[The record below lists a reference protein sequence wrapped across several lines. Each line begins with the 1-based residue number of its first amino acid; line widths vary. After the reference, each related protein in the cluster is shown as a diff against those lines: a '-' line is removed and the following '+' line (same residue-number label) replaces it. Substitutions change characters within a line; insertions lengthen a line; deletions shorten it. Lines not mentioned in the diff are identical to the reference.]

1 MEYDGSDYHGFQIQP
16 GTPTIQGALEVALA
30 EITQGCDEG
39 APGRVVGAGRT
50 DAGVHAVGQ
59 VIHFD
64 SLWSRSTVELQ
75 RAVNALLPLDIAV
88 RDLAV
93 APDGFH
99 ARYSA
104 SSRQY
109 VYSVLNQEERS
120 PLRERYSCRVSGEID
135 IAAMNKAAIYAI
147 GTHDFAT
154 FGQPPSGSITVRTL
168 YRADWTREGDMVEFV
183 VVANAYLRRMVR
195 RLVGTLLWVGR
206 GTVSIA
212 EFEDILLKGDIS
224 QSAPSVPSCGLCLAK
239 VNY

>member
-1 MEYDGSDYHGFQIQP
+1 VEYDGTDYHGFQVQP
-16 GTPTIQGALEVALA
+16 GTPTIQGELEAALA
-30 EITQGCDEG
+30 QITRGCDRG
-39 APGRVVGAGRT
+39 AQGRVVGAGRT

-64 SLWSRSTVELQ
+64 SLWSRSLTELQ
-75 RAVNALLPLDIAV
+75 RALNALLPSDIAV

-109 VYSVLNQEERS
+109 VYSVLNQQRRS
-120 PLRERYSCRVSGEID
+120 PLRERFLYRVPGEID
-135 IAAMNKAAIYAI
+135 IAAMNEAASYAI
-147 GTHDFAT
+147 GTHDFAA
-154 FGQPPSGSITVRTL
+154 FGQPPSGSITVRML
-168 YRADWTREGDMVEFV
+168 HRAGWTRKEDVVEFV

-195 RLVGTLLWVGR
+195 RLVGTLLWVGQ
-206 GTVSIA
+206 GTVGIT
-212 EFEDILLKGDIS
+212 EFEDILLKGDIGR
-224 QSAPSVPSCGLCLAK
+224 SAPPVPSCGLCLAK

>member
-1 MEYDGSDYHGFQIQP
+1 VEYDGSDYHGFQVQP
-16 GTPTIQGALEVALA
+16 GTPTIQGALEAALA

-39 APGRVVGAGRT
+39 APVRVVGAGRT

-64 SLWSRSTVELQ
+64 SLWSRSTAELQ
-75 RAVNALLPLDIAV
+75 RAVNALLPPDIAV

-104 SSRQY
+104 GSRQY
-109 VYSVLNQEERS
+109 VYSVLNHEARS
-120 PLRERYSCRVSGEID
+120 PLRERYSYRVPGEID
-135 IAAMNKAAIYAI
+135 IAAMNKAASYAI

-168 YRADWTREGDMVEFV
+168 YRADWTREGDEIGFV

-195 RLVGTLLWVGR
+195 RLVGTLLWVGQ
-206 GTVSIA
+206 GTVSST
-212 EFEDILLKGDIS
+212 EFEDILLKGDIGR
-224 QSAPSVPSCGLCLAK
+224 SAPSVPACGLCLAK